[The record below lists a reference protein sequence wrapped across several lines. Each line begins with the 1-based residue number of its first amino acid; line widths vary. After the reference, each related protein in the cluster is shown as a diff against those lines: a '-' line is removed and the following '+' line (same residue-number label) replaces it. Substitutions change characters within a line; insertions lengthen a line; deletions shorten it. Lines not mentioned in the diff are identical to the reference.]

1 MELVD
6 KLKKTYNIEWIKL
19 ELLKTAYGKKETYLG
34 QVDPRTV
41 IVWYFIVSLL
51 PWFTFNIFILLGL
64 MLYTSVLAVVTRVS
78 PLIIFLLSIGILSEL
93 GYIFLVVFILGGDM
107 EAYTSLLLL
116 TFKISIMSIAS
127 VAAFASMDPEKLSDA
142 LLSFGVPAQFSF
154 AVSYGYRMLPILMD
168 EYQQIIQS
176 FRLRGKAPQRHGI
189 LKWRLVYYYTVIVVK
204 AFYPMMLNTAKR
216 TRTTVEALEV
226 RGFSYSLHSS
236 EAKKQKL
243 SHLTF
248 GPREYFFIAMNAL
261 MLVAIHAGGYW
272 YHLT

>member
-6 KLKKTYNIEWIKL
+6 KLKKTYNIEWVKL

-64 MLYTSVLAVVTRVS
+64 MLYTSALAVITRVS

-176 FRLRGKAPQRHGI
+176 FRLRGKAPQSHG
-189 LKWRLVYYYTVIVVK
+189 LFKWRLVYYYTVIVVK

-236 EAKKQKL
+236 VAKKQKL

-248 GPREYFFIAMNAL
+248 GPREYLFIAMNAVL
-261 MLVAIHAGGYW
+261 LIAIHAGGYW

>member
-1 MELVD
+1 MELID

-41 IVWYFIVSLL
+41 IIWYFIVSLL

-64 MLYTSVLAVVTRVS
+64 MLYTSVLAVITRVS

-93 GYIFLVVFILGGDM
+93 GYIFLVVFLLGGDV
-107 EAYTSLLLL
+107 EAYTSLLIL

-176 FRLRGKAPQRHGI
+176 FRLRGKAPQSHGF
-189 LKWRLVYYYTVIVVK
+189 LKWRIIYYYTVIVVK

-248 GPREYFFIAMNAL
+248 GSREHLFIGINAL
-261 MLVAIHAGGYW
+261 LLIVIHLGGHWHY
-272 YHLT
+272 LL